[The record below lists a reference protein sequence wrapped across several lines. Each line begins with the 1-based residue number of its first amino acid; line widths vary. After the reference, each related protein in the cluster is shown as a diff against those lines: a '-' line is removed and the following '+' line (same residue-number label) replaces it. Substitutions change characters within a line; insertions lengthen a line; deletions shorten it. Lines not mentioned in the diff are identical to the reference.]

1 MRAPD
6 KRSQRDLKKKK
17 KKKTD
22 PKKKVRLSNQDG
34 KNRLIEV
41 HHSTSALVRRKNG
54 PQAGS
59 EKCRRVIDQ
68 VEGR

>member
-17 KKKTD
+17 KKTD
-22 PKKKVRLSNQDG
+22 PKNKKKVRLSNQDG
-34 KNRLIEV
+34 KNRLLEV

-59 EKCRRVIDQ
+59 EKCM
-68 VEGR
+68 

>member
-1 MRAPD
+1 
-6 KRSQRDLKKKK
+6 
-17 KKKTD
+17 
-22 PKKKVRLSNQDG
+22 VRLSNQDG
-34 KNRLIEV
+34 KNRLIEI

-59 EKCRRVIDQ
+59 EKCRRRVIDQ